1 MINISVVIP
10 CFNVEAYIEEG
21 LRSVLA
27 QTVLPLEIICVDDG
41 SKDKTTEIIR
51 KLQTEF
57 PNKIQLFIN
66 DGNRGATY
74 TRNRGLAVA
83 VGEYV
88 QFFDAD
94 DILNPE
100 KFEYQISL
108 IQKSN
113 PKPDILVGSLKKL
126 FLDGTEK
133 EYIYEPKEDPWLGL
147 MDAML
152 GVTTSNLFKKDKL
165 IEVKG
170 WADDLKSS
178 QEYDLMFRMLQKDA
192 VVVIDSKIVSTNRER
207 KSGSITKTNPGEKW
221 KRFIALRVRIYNHL
235 RENGKLTED
244 VKQTF
249 INIVFDASRILYYYD
264 KKAAIK
270 IYNDHIK
277 SVGIPT
283 SSPST
288 SKRYLHIYKLF
299 GFNFAQVVSTIFN
312 NTQKRIH

>member
-21 LRSVLA
+21 LRTVLS

-41 SKDKTTEIIR
+41 SKDNTIDIIR
-51 KLQTEF
+51 KMQLEF
-57 PNKIQLFIN
+57 PNKIQLFVN

-83 VGEYV
+83 KGEYI

-94 DILNPE
+94 DLLNPD

-108 IQKSN
+108 IEKSKT
-113 PKPDILVGSLKKL
+113 KPDIIVGSLKKL
-126 FLDGTEK
+126 FLDGSEK
-133 EYIYEPKEDPWLGL
+133 LYIYENNDPWVGL
-147 MDAML
+147 IDAML
-152 GVTTSNLFKKDKL
+152 GVTTSNLFRREKL

-178 QEYDLMFRMLQKDA
+178 QEYDLMFRMLQKEA
-192 VVVIDSKIVSTNRER
+192 VVLIDNKIVSTNRER

-221 KRFIALRVRIYNHL
+221 KRFIALRIRIYKYL
-235 RENGKLTED
+235 SETGKLTDEI
-244 VKQTF
+244 KQTF
-249 INIVFDASRILYYYD
+249 INIVFDACRILYYYD
-264 KKAAIK
+264 KKEAIK
-270 IYNDHIK
+270 IYNENIK
-277 SVGIPT
+277 DLGVPK

-288 SKRYLHIYKLF
+288 SQRYLNIYKLF
-299 GFNFAQVVSTIFN
+299 GFNIAQVVSSIFN
-312 NTQKRIH
+312 STQPRIH

>member
-1 MINISVVIP
+1 
-10 CFNVEAYIEEG
+10 
-21 LRSVLA
+21 LRSVLG
-27 QTVLPLEIICVDDG
+27 QTVLPMEIICVDDG
-41 SKDKTTEIIR
+41 SKDKTIEIIR

-83 VGEYV
+83 NGDYV

-94 DILNPE
+94 DILNPD

-126 FLDGTEK
+126 FLDGTGK
-133 EYIYEPKEDPWLGL
+133 EYIYNQKEDPWLSL

-165 IEVKG
+165 IEVNG

-192 VVVIDSKIVSTNRER
+192 VVVIDDKIVSTNRER
-207 KSGSITKTNPGEKW
+207 KSGSITKTDPGDKW
-221 KRFIALRVRIYNHL
+221 KRFIALRVRIYNYL
-235 RENGKLTED
+235 FEKGKLTEHI
-244 VKQTF
+244 KQTF
-249 INIVFDASRILYYYD
+249 INILFDATRILYYYD

-270 IYNDHIK
+270 IYKKHIK
-277 SVGIPT
+277 LVGIPT
-283 SSPST
+283 SSAST
-288 SKRYLHIYKLF
+288 SKRYLLIYKLF
-299 GFNFAQVVSTIFN
+299 GFNFAQVVSTLFN
-312 NTQKRIH
+312 SKQKRIH